1 MTTIQAPRIEYLKSI
16 PKRKVVEK
24 KTEYQQ
30 IQDQLFDEPD
40 WQVDQDKELRDEN
53 ELRHED
59 RAIEKR
65 SERENYY
72 QSTK

>member
-1 MTTIQAPRIEYLKSI
+1 MTTIQAPRMKYLKSI

-30 IQDQLFDEPD
+30 VQDQLFDEPD

-53 ELRHED
+53 ELRSED
-59 RAIEKR
+59 RAIERR
-65 SERENYY
+65 SEKENY
-72 QSTK
+72 